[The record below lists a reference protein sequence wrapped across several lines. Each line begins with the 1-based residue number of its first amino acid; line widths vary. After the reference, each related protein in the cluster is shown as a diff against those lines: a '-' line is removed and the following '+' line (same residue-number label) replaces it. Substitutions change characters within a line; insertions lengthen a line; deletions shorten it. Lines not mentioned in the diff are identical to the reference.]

1 MPSNQSNASVYGA
14 RPASV
19 TTPVTRPGS
28 RAPHASACG
37 PPPEA
42 PIDANRPTPNAS
54 ATAATSAAADA
65 TSRPGFG
72 LEPPYDGRPYESTR
86 MPRAAA
92 AASTG
97 SSGAPVCGD
106 P

>member
-1 MPSNQSNASVYGA
+1 MPSNQSNASVRGA
-14 RPASV
+14 MPASV
-19 TTPVTRPGS
+19 TTPVTRSGS
-28 RAPHASACG
+28 SAAPASACG

-42 PIDANRPTPNAS
+42 PIAANRPTPNAS

-65 TSRPGFG
+65 TSRPGRG
-72 LEPPYDGRPYESTR
+72 DDPPYDGRPYEITR

-97 SSGAPVCGD
+97 SSGTPVCGE